1 MGLLVLNVAVIAG
14 ITSLVYARAS
24 RIAHT
29 ALRENLKRRKS
40 QSRVRKAA
48 PTDAPPEIDTADAES
63 PGKK

>member
-1 MGLLVLNVAVIAG
+1 MQGGKKQQAVD
-14 ITSLVYARAS
+14 ARAT
-24 RIAHT
+24 RLAE

-48 PTDAPPEIDTADAES
+48 PTDAPPENGAADAEL

>member
-1 MGLLVLNVAVIAG
+1 MQGGKKQQAAD
-14 ITSLVYARAS
+14 ARAA
-24 RIAHT
+24 RLAE

-48 PTDAPPEIDTADAES
+48 PTDAPSENDAADAES